1 MKKLVGLLLMLTLC
15 SACADKD
22 VFSSLQTSA
31 DMHIK
36 HAKLALDK
44 LPEGQRIEGEKKY
57 LLLYDIYIKA
67 HSYAI
72 INKVFFFLSIVSALA
87 VFLWPSMAV
96 IFKSK
101 LDRWEWLKS
110 ATVQTTVT
118 AIAAL
123 MFTFYSQY
131 KDKQT
136 SAENLMRYVVYSESK
151 NAELAPKVTEEL
163 AKIDN
168 GFSFNSLLGGK
179 QETN

>member
-1 MKKLVGLLLMLTLC
+1 VRKLIGLFLLFAFCTAC
-15 SACADKD
+15 SDKD
-22 VFSSLQTSA
+22 VFSSWQTSA
-31 DMHIK
+31 DMHIR
-36 HAKLALDK
+36 HAQITLDK
-44 LPEGQRIEGEKKY
+44 LPEEQRIEGEKKY

-96 IFKSK
+96 IFKSR

-118 AIAAL
+118 AVAAL

>member
-1 MKKLVGLLLMLTLC
+1 VRKVVGLLLLLALC
-15 SACADKD
+15 SACSDQD
-22 VFSSLQTSA
+22 VFYSWQTSA

-36 HAKLALDK
+36 HAKVVLDK
-44 LPEGQRIEGEKKY
+44 LPEAQKEEGEKKY

-72 INKVFFFLSIVSALA
+72 INKIFFFVSIISALA

-118 AIAAL
+118 TIAAV

-136 SAENLMRYVVYSESK
+136 SAENLMRHVVYSEIK

-168 GFSFNSLLGGK
+168 GFSFNSLLGSK
-179 QETN
+179 EDTN